1 MSAERR
7 PGNNNSHRKDVEKT
21 VIPMRRNGQRSV
33 SIQGVVRDSNGP
45 VDVEGMLNLIRQA
58 EIARDEKRNA
68 KKK

>member
-1 MSAERR
+1 
-7 PGNNNSHRKDVEKT
+7 
-21 VIPMRRNGQRSV
+21 MRRNGQRSV